1 MKKNVLYIFEGIKP
15 EKIVYDT
22 FKTYFLPDTE
32 DTSITLFFEKYLY
45 KIAKQVIKDPDLKL
59 FELLKEHNPDSELDA
74 ISSENISEIYLF
86 FDYDWHK
93 NYKSDAN
100 FSRFFDIFND
110 ETKNG
115 KLCTAFKKRIK

>member
-100 FSRFFDIFND
+100 FSRFFEIVND